1 MNTVFLPKKA
11 SKHQFPSEQIILKDN
26 HTNCPLW
33 INYDAL
39 IILETFKPNS
49 KQASDFLI
57 AIAEPISRPKYIHE
71 YQITAYSLYAA
82 VSVGLSTDDILHTL
96 SLFSKN
102 EMPRSVR
109 NFIVE
114 CTLSY
119 GKVKIVIR
127 FNKYFIEAVSQ
138 DVLDKLITDKIIKEN
153 LIINEGSGVC
163 GNGDEFKSDDIN
175 YTKDEMNY
183 NEIRTDANYGD
194 SYADSNHKEI
204 NNFTNAYTDN
214 KFKNTIKKSNGY
226 TDNNKFNTTSNKVT
240 NITNN
245 RITNITNNIISQN
258 KTVEVLNVEAVKK
271 RCIEIDYPLI
281 EEYEFR
287 NDTSLE
293 SLDIDLKPSTIIRS
307 YQETCLNKMF
317 CNGRAR
323 SGIIVLP
330 CGSGKTLVGITAM
343 TTIKKPCLVLCTSAV
358 SVEQWRQQTM
368 LFTNISSDNIVRFTS
383 DYKEW
388 FDKKTGI
395 LITTYTMLAY
405 NGRRSHEAQKI
416 MDTIQNTEWG
426 LLLLDEVHVV
436 PAQMFRKVISL
447 VTHHCK
453 LGLTATLVR
462 EDDKIEDLN
471 FLIGPKLYEADW
483 QDLSHRGHIARVDC
497 NIVWCC
503 MTGEFYKE
511 YLTQSSRKK
520 RLLSIMNPNK
530 FQVCEYLIN
539 KHESKGDKIIVFSDS
554 VSALKS
560 YALKL
565 GKPFIYGPTG
575 QTERMRILKQFQT
588 NPLINTIFLSKV
600 GDTSIDLPEA
610 TCLIQISSHFGSRRQ
625 EAQRLGRILRAK
637 RRHDPDFKVFFYSLV
652 SKDTEEMAFSSKRQ
666 QFLVDQG
673 YTFNVITDIPEINL
687 NENRVYKSKGQQK
700 ELLCS
705 VLLASDKELDSEEEV
720 DEVTKVSTLKGASG
734 IDNMAY
740 MEINE
745 NVKKS
750 RRKF

>member
-1 MNTVFLPKKA
+1 MNNVMLPKKA
-11 SKHQFPSEQIILKDN
+11 QKHQFPVEEIILKDDHEN
-26 HTNCPLW
+26 FSLW

-39 IILETFKPNS
+39 IILETFKQNS

-57 AIAEPISRPKYIHE
+57 AIAEPVSRPKYIHE

-82 VSVGLSTDDILHTL
+82 VSVGLSTDDILSTL
-96 SLFSKN
+96 SYFSKN
-102 EMPRSVR
+102 IMPRSVK

-119 GKVKIVIR
+119 GKIKLVIQ
-127 FNKYFIEAVSQ
+127 FNKYFIEAAN
-138 DVLDKLITDKIIKEN
+138 DDILKKLIDDKIIRSN
-153 LIINEGSGVC
+153 LFV
-163 GNGDEFKSDDIN
+163 
-175 YTKDEMNY
+175 
-183 NEIRTDANYGD
+183 
-194 SYADSNHKEI
+194 
-204 NNFTNAYTDN
+204 TDN
-214 KFKNTIKKSNGY
+214 S
-226 TDNNKFNTTSNKVT
+226 
-240 NITNN
+240 
-245 RITNITNNIISQN
+245 
-258 KTVEVLNVEAVKK
+258 VEVINVELVKK

-281 EEYEFR
+281 EEYDFK
-287 NDTSLE
+287 NDTVLE
-293 SLDIDLKPSTIIRS
+293 SFFIDLKPSTMIRS

-330 CGSGKTLVGITAM
+330 CGSGKTLVGITAL
-343 TTIKKPCLVLCTSAV
+343 TTIKKSCLILCTSAV

-368 LFTNISSDNIVRFTS
+368 LFTNISGDNICRFTS
-383 DYKEW
+383 EYKEW
-388 FDKKTGI
+388 YKDKCGI
-395 LITTYTMLAY
+395 IITTYTMLAY
-405 NGRRSHEAQKI
+405 NGKRSPEAQKI
-416 MDTIQNTEWG
+416 MDLIQSTEWG

-436 PAQMFRKVISL
+436 PAMMFRKVISL

-483 QDLSHRGHIARVDC
+483 QDLSAKGHIAKVEC
-497 NIVWCC
+497 FEVWCG

-511 YLTQSSRKK
+511 YLIQTSRKK
-520 RLLSIMNPNK
+520 RLLSIMNPTK
-530 FQVCEYLIN
+530 FQACEYLISR
-539 KHESKGDKIIVFSDS
+539 HEAKGDKIIVFSDS
-554 VSALKS
+554 VAALKS

-637 RRHDPDFKVFFYSLV
+637 RRNDPDFKVFFYSLV
-652 SKDTEEMAFSSKRQ
+652 SKDTDEMFYSSKRQ

-673 YTFNVITDIPEINL
+673 YSFNIITEIPEIYK
-687 NENRVYKSKGQQK
+687 NENRVYKSKSQQK
-700 ELLCS
+700 ELLVS
-705 VLLASDKELDSEEEV
+705 VLLSSDKELESDTEADNEEIGV
-720 DEVTKVSTLKGASG
+720 YSGILKGSTG
-734 IDNMAY
+734 VDGMAY
-740 MEINE
+740 METNE
-745 NVKKS
+745 RNDLGKNKR
-750 RRKF
+750 RRK

>member
-1 MNTVFLPKKA
+1 MNNILLPKKA
-11 SKHQFPSEQIILKDN
+11 AKHQFPQEDIIMKDN
-26 HTNCPLW
+26 FDNCPLW
-33 INYDAL
+33 INFDAL
-39 IILETFKPNS
+39 IILETFKENS

-57 AIAEPISRPKYIHE
+57 AIAEPVSRPKYIHE

-82 VSVGLSTDDILHTL
+82 VSVGLSTDDILSTL
-96 SLFSKN
+96 SHFSKN
-102 EMPRSVR
+102 ILPRSVK

-119 GKVKIVIR
+119 GKVKLVIQ
-127 FNKYFIEAVSQ
+127 FNKYFIEAANKTTLDNLLQ
-138 DVLDKLITDKIIKEN
+138 DNQIRQNINVIEHDTNLEN
-153 LIINEGSGVC
+153 NE
-163 GNGDEFKSDDIN
+163 NQ
-175 YTKDEMNY
+175 
-183 NEIRTDANYGD
+183 EIR
-194 SYADSNHKEI
+194 SC
-204 NNFTNAYTDN
+204 
-214 KFKNTIKKSNGY
+214 
-226 TDNNKFNTTSNKVT
+226 
-240 NITNN
+240 
-245 RITNITNNIISQN
+245 
-258 KTVEVLNVEAVKK
+258 EVLNVESVKK

-281 EEYEFR
+281 EEYDFR
-287 NDTSLE
+287 NDRNLTDLK
-293 SLDIDLKPSTIIRS
+293 IDLKPTTIIRS

-343 TTIKKPCLVLCTSAV
+343 TTIKKSCLILCTSAV
-358 SVEQWRQQTM
+358 SVEQWRQQT
-368 LFTNISSDNIVRFTS
+368 LFFTNTTAENVVRFTS
-383 DYKEW
+383 DHKEW
-388 FDKKTGI
+388 FAESSGI
-395 LITTYTMLAY
+395 LVTTYTMLAY
-405 NGRRSHEAQKI
+405 NGRRSAEAQKI
-416 MDTIQNTEWG
+416 MDSIQNTEWG

-436 PAQMFRKVISL
+436 PAMMFRKVISL

-483 QDLSHRGHIARVDC
+483 QDLSAQGHIAKVEC
-497 NIVWCC
+497 SEVWCN
-503 MTGEFYKE
+503 MTGEFYRE
-511 YLTQSSRKK
+511 YLTQSSRKR
-520 RLLSIMNPNK
+520 RLLAIMNPTK
-530 FQVCEYLIN
+530 FQVCEYLIK

-554 VSALKS
+554 VAALKA

-637 RRHDPDFKVFFYSLV
+637 RRNDPDFKVFFYSLV
-652 SKDTEEMAFSSKRQ
+652 SLDTDEMFYSSKRQ

-673 YTFNVITDIPEINL
+673 YTFNIITETVRSED
-687 NENRVYKSKGQQK
+687 RVYKTKTQQK
-700 ELLCS
+700 ELLAS
-705 VLLASDKELDSEEEV
+705 VLLATEKDLESEDETDKDLISSTDL
-720 DEVTKVSTLKGASG
+720 KNVSGAQ
-734 IDNMAY
+734 DMAY
-740 MEINE
+740 VEY
-745 NVKKS
+745 NVKNDYKDRK
-750 RRKF
+750 RRKK